1 MISGIG
7 RCLRTPNSWRI
18 KSRTY
23 VQREAGAVGRN
34 RTKMGRRCEELIHN
48 RVSHHIVDFDA
59 GRRLRLPRRAT
70 LDAMSPESLPDRVR
84 A

>member
-1 MISGIG
+1 
-7 RCLRTPNSWRI
+7 
-18 KSRTY
+18 
-23 VQREAGAVGRN
+23 
-34 RTKMGRRCEELIHN
+34 MGRRCEELIHN